1 MAGLILGCLGLIC
14 ATAITNGVQVTMPEH
29 KKAVMLF
36 QSTLLRCKYST
47 SSTQPV
53 MVQWKY
59 KSFCQDRTEEALGI
73 GKVPSKTNMGN
84 QYLDCADGSRTVRIV
99 ASKQGNT
106 MTLGD
111 FYKGRDITIV
121 NDADLQFGNVHWGDS
136 GLYYCLVVTSDDV
149 EGKNEDRIEVLV
161 MGKTGVLVDLLP
173 SFEVEIMPEWAF
185 VCLVVLGTF
194 LFFVMVGICWCQ
206 CCPHSCCCYVRCP
219 FCPETCCCP
228 RALYEAGKAAK
239 VGYPPTVPTACPP
252 YYISTAPVPPV
263 PAPMLM
269 EKQHVPPLVQS
280 DSLGGQN
287 AVRKGYRIQ
296 ADKERDSMKV
306 LYYVEKELAQ
316 FDPARRMRERYSHTI
331 SELSSLHEDSHI
343 NRSYRQV
350 RRKPLPSSCN
360 NDGDAE
366 YWSGVIGA
374 TARPST
380 CSKLRD
386 ERENFRSS
394 LQRPTSEVLERKS
407 FPMAVQAVSTDELAA
422 FADSY
427 KQRSR
432 RSESRGPSA
441 APRFERSELRGRSM
455 YQDSSPD
462 DYYGKR
468 SHGRELFSDNER
480 GWSFS
485 PSRIRAPEDKHLPK
499 RISRMGQSYDDAY
512 LSSILERK
520 TRGLEE
526 TSITPSKLSLRQNSG
541 RSYGRSPTFKT
552 GEGKDHKVEE
562 EDSLPPYSERE
573 LARALPFRSRE
584 HSYLNASDKRK
595 KKEQPSKTVRKAFF
609 FYMNGSQAK
618 WGWRALSKI

>member
-1 MAGLILGCLGLIC
+1 MAGTMLGGMALLCAIGLS
-14 ATAITNGVQVTMPEH
+14 NGVQVTMPDH

-36 QSTLLRCKYST
+36 QSTLLRCHYATT
-47 SSTQPV
+47 SSQPV
-53 MVQWKY
+53 LVQWKY
-59 KSFCQDRTEEALGI
+59 KSFCQDRTDEALGI
-73 GKVPSKTNMGN
+73 GKPPNKANMGGN
-84 QYLDCADGSRTVRIV
+84 QYLDCADGSRTVRPV
-99 ASKQGNT
+99 ASKLGT
-106 MTLGD
+106 SVTLGD
-111 FYKGRDITIV
+111 FYKGRDVTIV
-121 NDADLQFGNVHWGDS
+121 NDADLQFATVQWGDS
-136 GLYYCLVVTSDDV
+136 GLYYCLVAVSDDL
-149 EGKNEDRIEVLV
+149 EGKNEDRVEVLV
-161 MGKTGVLVDLLP
+161 MGKTGVLADLLP
-173 SFEVEIMPEWAF
+173 SFEVKFMP
-185 VCLVVLGTF
+185 
-194 LFFVMVGICWCQ
+194 
-206 CCPHSCCCYVRCP
+206 
-219 FCPETCCCP
+219 
-228 RALYEAGKAAK
+228 
-239 VGYPPTVPTACPP
+239 
-252 YYISTAPVPPV
+252 
-263 PAPMLM
+263 
-269 EKQHVPPLVQS
+269 
-280 DSLGGQN
+280 
-287 AVRKGYRIQ
+287 VRKGYRIQ

-331 SELSSLHEDSHI
+331 SELSSLHEDNVHF

-360 NDGDAE
+360 IDGDAE
-366 YWSGVIGA
+366 YWSGVVGA
-374 TARPST
+374 TARPSA
-380 CSKLRD
+380 CSKFRD

-432 RSESRGPSA
+432 RSESRGPGTG
-441 APRFERSELRGRSM
+441 PRFERTELRGRSL
-455 YQDSSPD
+455 YQDSSTD

-468 SHGRELFSDNER
+468 NHGRELFSDTER

-485 PSRIRAPEDKHLPK
+485 PSRIQASEDKHFPK

-512 LSSILERK
+512 LSSVLERK
-520 TRGLEE
+520 SRVIEE
-526 TSITPSKLSLRQNSG
+526 TAINPSNLSLRQNSS

-552 GEGKDHKVEE
+552 GESKDQKVEE

-584 HSYLNASDKRK
+584 HSYLSNSDKRK
-595 KKEQPSKTVRKAFF
+595 KKDQPSKTVRKAFF

>member
-1 MAGLILGCLGLIC
+1 MAGIILGCITLLC
-14 ATAITNGVQVTMPEH
+14 VTAVASGVKVTMPEN
-29 KKAVMLF
+29 KKVAMLF
-36 QSTLLRCKYST
+36 QPELLRCHYST
-47 SSTQPV
+47 SSTQAAV
-53 MVQWKY
+53 VQWRY
-59 KSFCQDRTEEALGI
+59 KSYCQDRMEEALG
-73 GKVPSKTNMGN
+73 MGN
-84 QYLDCADGSRTVRIV
+84 AGLQAMSKRNLGWDPYLDCVDGGRTVRIV
-99 ASKQGNT
+99 ASKQGST
-106 MTLGD
+106 VTLGD

-121 NDADLQFGNVHWGDS
+121 HDADLQFGKLQWGDS
-136 GLYYCLVVTSDDV
+136 GLYYCLVVASDDL
-149 EGKNEDRIEVLV
+149 EGKNEDRVELLV
-161 MGKTGVLVDLLP
+161 MGKTGVLADLLP
-173 SFEVEIMPEWAF
+173 SFEVEIMPEWVF
-185 VCLVVLGTF
+185 VGLVILGTI
-194 LFFVMVGICWCQ
+194 LFFLMVGVCWCQ

-219 FCPETCCCP
+219 CCPETCCCP

-239 VGYPPTVPTACPP
+239 GGYPPAVPTNCPP
-252 YYISTAPVPPV
+252 YYISTVPVAPV

-287 AVRKGYRIQ
+287 ALRKGYRIQ

-331 SELSSLHEDSHI
+331 SELSSLHEDSVHF

-350 RRKPLPSSCN
+350 RRQPLPSSCN
-360 NDGDAE
+360 VDGDAE
-366 YWSGVIGA
+366 YWSGVVGA
-374 TARPST
+374 TARPSA
-380 CSKLRD
+380 CSKFRE
-386 ERENFRSS
+386 ERESFRSS
-394 LQRPTSEVLERKS
+394 LQRPTSEVLERKA

-432 RSESRGPSA
+432 RADSRGPGSGS
-441 APRFERSELRGRSM
+441 RFERSEVRGRSV

-462 DYYGKR
+462 EYYGKR
-468 SHGRELFSDNER
+468 NHGRELFSDTER

-499 RISRMGQSYDDAY
+499 RITRMGQSYDDAY
-512 LSSILERK
+512 LSSVLERK
-520 TRGLEE
+520 SRCLEE
-526 TSITPSKLSLRQNSG
+526 TSATPSKLSLRQNSS

-552 GEGKDHKVEE
+552 GEGKDQKVEE

-584 HSYLNASDKRK
+584 HSYLSASDKRK
-595 KKEQPSKTVRKAFF
+595 KKEQPSKTGDFPNRMSLVV
-609 FYMNGSQAK
+609 
-618 WGWRALSKI
+618 

>member
-1 MAGLILGCLGLIC
+1 MAGTMLGGMALLCAIGLS
-14 ATAITNGVQVTMPEH
+14 NGVQVTMPDH

-36 QSTLLRCKYST
+36 QSTLLRCHYATT
-47 SSTQPV
+47 SSQPV
-53 MVQWKY
+53 LVQWKY
-59 KSFCQDRTEEALGI
+59 KSFCQDRTDEALGI
-73 GKVPSKTNMGN
+73 GKPPNKANMGGN
-84 QYLDCADGSRTVRIV
+84 QYLDCADGSRTVRPV
-99 ASKQGNT
+99 ASKLGT
-106 MTLGD
+106 SVTLGD
-111 FYKGRDITIV
+111 FYKGRDVTIV
-121 NDADLQFGNVHWGDS
+121 NDADLQFATVQWGDS
-136 GLYYCLVVTSDDV
+136 GLYYCLVAVSDDL
-149 EGKNEDRIEVLV
+149 EGKNEDRVEVLV
-161 MGKTGVLVDLLP
+161 M
-173 SFEVEIMPEWAF
+173 EWAF
-185 VCLVVLGTF
+185 VCLVILGTF
-194 LFFVMVGICWCQ
+194 LFFAMVGLCWCQ

-219 FCPETCCCP
+219 CCPETCCCP

-239 VGYPPTVPTACPP
+239 VGYPPAVPTACPP
-252 YYISTAPVPPV
+252 YYISTVPVAPV

-287 AVRKGYRIQ
+287 VRKGYRIQ

-331 SELSSLHEDSHI
+331 SELSSLHEDNVHF

-360 NDGDAE
+360 IDGDAE
-366 YWSGVIGA
+366 YWSGVVGA
-374 TARPST
+374 TARPSA
-380 CSKLRD
+380 CSKFRD

-432 RSESRGPSA
+432 RSESRGPGTG
-441 APRFERSELRGRSM
+441 PRFERTELRGRSL
-455 YQDSSPD
+455 YQDSSTD

-468 SHGRELFSDNER
+468 NHGRELFSDTER

-485 PSRIRAPEDKHLPK
+485 PSRIQASEDKHFPK

-512 LSSILERK
+512 LSSVLERK
-520 TRGLEE
+520 SRVIEE
-526 TSITPSKLSLRQNSG
+526 TAINPSNLSLRQNSS

-552 GEGKDHKVEE
+552 GESKDQKVEE

-584 HSYLNASDKRK
+584 HSYLSNSDKRK
-595 KKEQPSKTVRKAFF
+595 KKDQPSKTGDFPNRMSLVV
-609 FYMNGSQAK
+609 
-618 WGWRALSKI
+618 

>member
-1 MAGLILGCLGLIC
+1 MAGTMLGGMALLCAIGLS
-14 ATAITNGVQVTMPEH
+14 NGVQVTMPDH

-36 QSTLLRCKYST
+36 QSTLLRCHYATT
-47 SSTQPV
+47 SSQPV
-53 MVQWKY
+53 LVQWKY
-59 KSFCQDRTEEALGI
+59 KSFCQDRTDEALGI
-73 GKVPSKTNMGN
+73 GKPPNKANMGGN
-84 QYLDCADGSRTVRIV
+84 QYLDCADGSRTVRPV
-99 ASKQGNT
+99 ASKLGT
-106 MTLGD
+106 SVTLGD
-111 FYKGRDITIV
+111 FYKGRDVTIV
-121 NDADLQFGNVHWGDS
+121 NDADLQFATVQWGDS
-136 GLYYCLVVTSDDV
+136 GLYYCLVAVSDDL
-149 EGKNEDRIEVLV
+149 EGKNEDRVEVLV
-161 MGKTGVLVDLLP
+161 MGKTGVLADLLP
-173 SFEVEIMPEWAF
+173 SFEVKFMP
-185 VCLVVLGTF
+185 V
-194 LFFVMVGICWCQ
+194 
-206 CCPHSCCCYVRCP
+206 
-219 FCPETCCCP
+219 
-228 RALYEAGKAAK
+228 YEAGKAAK
-239 VGYPPTVPTACPP
+239 VGYPPAVPTACPP
-252 YYISTAPVPPV
+252 YYISTVPVAPV

-287 AVRKGYRIQ
+287 VRKGYRIQ

-331 SELSSLHEDSHI
+331 SELSSLHEDNVHF

-360 NDGDAE
+360 IDGDAE
-366 YWSGVIGA
+366 YWSGVVGA
-374 TARPST
+374 TARPSA
-380 CSKLRD
+380 CSKFRD

-432 RSESRGPSA
+432 RSESRGPGTG
-441 APRFERSELRGRSM
+441 PRFERTELRGRSL
-455 YQDSSPD
+455 YQDSSTD

-468 SHGRELFSDNER
+468 NHGRELFSDTER

-485 PSRIRAPEDKHLPK
+485 PSRIQASEDKHFPK

-512 LSSILERK
+512 LSSVLERK
-520 TRGLEE
+520 SRVIEE
-526 TSITPSKLSLRQNSG
+526 TAINPSNLSLRQNSS

-552 GEGKDHKVEE
+552 GESKDQKVEE

-584 HSYLNASDKRK
+584 HSYLSNSDKRK
-595 KKEQPSKTVRKAFF
+595 KKDQPSKTVRKAFF

>member
-1 MAGLILGCLGLIC
+1 MVYYPVPTECCLTLHTGP
-14 ATAITNGVQVTMPEH
+14 TASLRGPRGMIVMRASTSAVTHGVQVTMPEH

-36 QSTLLRCKYST
+36 QSAVLRCQYST
-47 SSTQPV
+47 SSTHQV

-59 KSFCQDRTEEALGI
+59 KSFCQDRTEEALGM
-73 GKVPSKTNMGN
+73 GKVTSKGMSN

-99 ASKQGNT
+99 ASKQGHS

-111 FYKGRDITIV
+111 FYKGRDITIT

-149 EGKNEDRIEVLV
+149 EGKNEDRVELLV
-161 MGKTGVLVDLLP
+161 M
-173 SFEVEIMPEWAF
+173 EWAF

-239 VGYPPTVPTACPP
+239 VGYPPPVPTACPP
-252 YYISTAPVPPV
+252 YYISTVPVPPV

-331 SELSSLHEDSHI
+331 SELSSLHEDSSHV

-350 RRKPLPSSCN
+350 RRNPLPTSCN
-360 NDGDAE
+360 IDGDAE
-366 YWSGVIGA
+366 YWSGIVGA
-374 TARPST
+374 TARPSA
-380 CSKLRD
+380 CSRLRD

-432 RSESRGPSA
+432 RADSRGPSS
-441 APRFERSELRGRSM
+441 APRFERSELRGRSL
-455 YQDSSPD
+455 YQDTSSE

-468 SHGRELFSDNER
+468 VHGRELFSDNER

-499 RISRMGQSYDDAY
+499 RITRMGQSYDDTY
-512 LSSILERK
+512 LSSVLERK
-520 TRGLEE
+520 SRGLEE
-526 TSITPSKLSLRQNSG
+526 TSGTPSKLSLRQNSS

-552 GEGKDHKVEE
+552 GDGKVEE

-595 KKEQPSKTVRKAFF
+595 KKEQPSKTGDFPNRMSLVV
-609 FYMNGSQAK
+609 
-618 WGWRALSKI
+618 

>member
-1 MAGLILGCLGLIC
+1 MAAVTVLGCMALIC
-14 ATAITNGVQVTMPEH
+14 AAGRSHGVQVTMPDH
-29 KKAVMLF
+29 KKAVLLF
-36 QSTLLRCKYST
+36 QPTLLRCHYST
-47 SSTQPV
+47 TSSQPV
-53 MVQWKY
+53 LVQWKY

-73 GKVPSKTNMGN
+73 SKPPNKANMGGN
-84 QYLDCADGSRTVRIV
+84 QYLDCADGSRTVRPV
-99 ASKQGNT
+99 ASKLGTSVT
-106 MTLGD
+106 MGD
-111 FYKGRDITIV
+111 FYKGRDISIV
-121 NDADLQFGNVHWGDS
+121 NDADLEFGTVQWGDS
-136 GLYYCLVVTSDDV
+136 GLYYCLVAVPDDL
-149 EGKNEDRIEVLV
+149 EGKNEDRVEVLV
-161 MGKTGVLVDLLP
+161 MGKTGVLADLLP
-173 SFEVEIMPEWAF
+173 SFEVEIMPEWVF
-185 VCLVVLGTF
+185 VCLVILGIF
-194 LFFVMVGICWCQ
+194 LFFAMVGLCWCQ

-219 FCPETCCCP
+219 CCPETCCCP

-239 VGYPPTVPTACPP
+239 VGYPPAVPTACPP
-252 YYISTAPVPPV
+252 YYISTVPVAPVPP
-263 PAPMLM
+263 PMIM

-280 DSLGGQN
+280 DSLPGQN
-287 AVRKGYRIQ
+287 VRKGYRIQ

-331 SELSSLHEDSHI
+331 SELSSLHDDNSHY

-360 NDGDAE
+360 VDGDAE
-366 YWSGVIGA
+366 YWSGVVGG
-374 TARPST
+374 TTRS
-380 CSKLRD
+380 SKFRD
-386 ERENFRSS
+386 DRESFRSS

-427 KQRSR
+427 KQRPR
-432 RSESRGPSA
+432 RADSRGPCSG
-441 APRFERSELRGRSM
+441 PRFERSESRGRSV
-455 YQDSSPD
+455 YQDSSTE

-468 SHGRELFSDNER
+468 NYGRELFSDNER

-520 TRGLEE
+520 SRGIEE
-526 TSITPSKLSLRQNSG
+526 TSITPRQNSS
-541 RSYGRSPTFKT
+541 RSYGRSPTIKT
-552 GEGKDHKVEE
+552 GEGKDHNKVEE

-573 LARALPFRSRE
+573 LARALPFRTRE
-584 HSYLNASDKRK
+584 HSYLSASDKRK

>member
-1 MAGLILGCLGLIC
+1 MAGIILGCITLLC
-14 ATAITNGVQVTMPEH
+14 VTAVASGVKVTMPEN
-29 KKAVMLF
+29 KKVAMLF
-36 QSTLLRCKYST
+36 QPELLRCHYST
-47 SSTQPV
+47 SSTQAAV
-53 MVQWKY
+53 VQWRY
-59 KSFCQDRTEEALGI
+59 KSYCQDRMEEALG
-73 GKVPSKTNMGN
+73 MGN
-84 QYLDCADGSRTVRIV
+84 AGLQAMSKRNLGWDPYLDCVDGGRTVRIV
-99 ASKQGNT
+99 ASKQGST
-106 MTLGD
+106 VTLGD

-121 NDADLQFGNVHWGDS
+121 HDADLQFGKLQWGDS
-136 GLYYCLVVTSDDV
+136 GLYYCLVVASDDL
-149 EGKNEDRIEVLV
+149 EGKNEDRVELLV
-161 MGKTGVLVDLLP
+161 MV
-173 SFEVEIMPEWAF
+173 
-185 VCLVVLGTF
+185 
-194 LFFVMVGICWCQ
+194 
-206 CCPHSCCCYVRCP
+206 
-219 FCPETCCCP
+219 
-228 RALYEAGKAAK
+228 YEAGKAAK
-239 VGYPPTVPTACPP
+239 GGYPPAVPTNCPP
-252 YYISTAPVPPV
+252 YYISTVPVAPV

-287 AVRKGYRIQ
+287 ALRKGYRIQ

-316 FDPARRMRERYSHTI
+316 FDPARRMRERCKNYSHTI
-331 SELSSLHEDSHI
+331 SELSSLHEDSVHF

-350 RRKPLPSSCN
+350 RRQPLPSSCN
-360 NDGDAE
+360 VDGDAE
-366 YWSGVIGA
+366 YWSGVVGA
-374 TARPST
+374 TARPSA
-380 CSKLRD
+380 CSKFRE
-386 ERENFRSS
+386 ERESFRSS
-394 LQRPTSEVLERKS
+394 LQRPTSEVLERKA

-432 RSESRGPSA
+432 RADSRGPGSGS
-441 APRFERSELRGRSM
+441 RFERSEVRGRSV

-462 DYYGKR
+462 EYYGKR
-468 SHGRELFSDNER
+468 NHGRELFSDTER

-499 RISRMGQSYDDAY
+499 RITRMGQSYDDAY
-512 LSSILERK
+512 LSSVLERK
-520 TRGLEE
+520 SRCLEE
-526 TSITPSKLSLRQNSG
+526 TSATPSKLSLRQNSS

-552 GEGKDHKVEE
+552 GEGKDQKVEE

-584 HSYLNASDKRK
+584 HSYLSASDKRK

>member
-1 MAGLILGCLGLIC
+1 MAGLILGCIGLIC
-14 ATAITNGVQVTMPEH
+14 ATAIIDGVQVTMPEH
-29 KKAVMLF
+29 KKSIILF
-36 QSTLLRCKYST
+36 QSALLRCHYST
-47 SSTQPV
+47 SSTQPA
-53 MVQWKY
+53 MIQWKY
-59 KSFCQDRTEEALGI
+59 KSFCQDRTEEALGMGKAANKANI
-73 GKVPSKTNMGN
+73 GSS
-84 QYLDCADGSRTVRIV
+84 YLDCADGSRTVRIV
-99 ASKQGNT
+99 ASKQGNS

-111 FYKGRDITIV
+111 FYKGRDVSIV
-121 NDADLQFGNVHWGDS
+121 QDADLQIGTVHWGDS

-149 EGKNEDRIEVLV
+149 EGRNEDRVELLV
-161 MGKTGVLVDLLP
+161 M
-173 SFEVEIMPEWAF
+173 EWAF
-185 VCLVVLGTF
+185 VCLVILGTV

-239 VGYPPTVPTACPP
+239 VGYPPTIPTACPP
-252 YYISTAPVPPV
+252 YYISTVPAPPV

-280 DSLGGQN
+280 DSLGSQN

-331 SELSSLHEDSHI
+331 SELSSLHEDNSHF
-343 NRSYRQV
+343 NRSYRQG

-360 NDGDAE
+360 IDGDAE
-366 YWSGVIGA
+366 YWSGVVGA

-422 FADSY
+422 FADTY

-432 RSESRGPSA
+432 RSDSRGPSS
-441 APRFERSELRGRSM
+441 APRFERSELRGRSL
-455 YQDSSPD
+455 YHDSSSD

-468 SHGRELFSDNER
+468 NHGRELFSDNER

-499 RISRMGQSYDDAY
+499 RITRMGQSYDDAY
-512 LSSILERK
+512 LSSVLERK
-520 TRGLEE
+520 SRGLEE
-526 TSITPSKLSLRQNSG
+526 TIVTPSKLSLRQNSS

-552 GEGKDHKVEE
+552 GDGKDHKVEE

-573 LARALPFRSRE
+573 LARALPYRSRE

>member
-1 MAGLILGCLGLIC
+1 MAAGIILGCISLMC
-14 ATAITNGVQVTMPEH
+14 ATAITYGIQVTMPEH
-29 KKAVMLF
+29 KKTVMLF

-47 SSTQPV
+47 SSTQPA

-59 KSFCQDRTEEALGI
+59 KSFCQDRSEEALGI
-73 GKVPSKTNMGN
+73 GKVTIQGNMGN
-84 QYLDCADGSRTVRIV
+84 QYLDCADGSRTVRNV
-99 ASKQGNT
+99 ASKQGST
-106 MTLGD
+106 VTLGD
-111 FYKGRDITIV
+111 FYKGRDVTIV
-121 NDADLQFGNVHWGDS
+121 HV
-136 GLYYCLVVTSDDV
+136 YYCLVVVANDL
-149 EGKNEDRIEVLV
+149 EGKNEERVEVLV
-161 MGKTGVLVDLLP
+161 MGKTGVLSDLLP

-185 VCLVVLGTF
+185 VCLVILGTF

-219 FCPETCCCP
+219 CCPETCCCP

-252 YYISTAPVPPV
+252 YYISTVPVAPVPP
-263 PAPMLM
+263 PMLM

-331 SELSSLHEDSHI
+331 SELSSLHEDNAHF

-350 RRKPLPSSCN
+350 RRKPLQSSCDV
-360 NDGDAE
+360 DGDAE
-366 YWSGVIGA
+366 YWSGVVGA
-374 TARPST
+374 TARPSA
-380 CSKLRD
+380 CSKFRE
-386 ERENFRSS
+386 ERESFRSS
-394 LQRPTSEVLERKS
+394 LQRPTSEVLERKA

-432 RSESRGPSA
+432 RADSRGPGSG
-441 APRFERSELRGRSM
+441 PRFERSELRGRSL
-455 YQDSSPD
+455 YQDSSSEE
-462 DYYGKR
+462 YYGKR
-468 SHGRELFSDNER
+468 NHGRELFSDTER

-499 RISRMGQSYDDAY
+499 RITRMGQSYDDAY
-512 LSSILERK
+512 LSSVLERK
-520 TRGLEE
+520 SRGLEE
-526 TSITPSKLSLRQNSG
+526 TSVTPSKLSLRQNSS

-584 HSYLNASDKRK
+584 QSYMNTSDKRK
-595 KKEQPSKTVRKAFF
+595 KKDQPSKTGDFPNRMSLVV
-609 FYMNGSQAK
+609 
-618 WGWRALSKI
+618 

>member
-1 MAGLILGCLGLIC
+1 MAGTMLGGMALLCAIGLS
-14 ATAITNGVQVTMPEH
+14 NGVQVTMPDH

-36 QSTLLRCKYST
+36 QSTLLRCHYATT
-47 SSTQPV
+47 SSQPV
-53 MVQWKY
+53 LVQWKY
-59 KSFCQDRTEEALGI
+59 KSFCQDRTDEALGI
-73 GKVPSKTNMGN
+73 GKPPNKANMGGN
-84 QYLDCADGSRTVRIV
+84 QYLDCADGSRTVRPV
-99 ASKQGNT
+99 ASKLGT
-106 MTLGD
+106 SVTLGD
-111 FYKGRDITIV
+111 FYKGRDVTIV
-121 NDADLQFGNVHWGDS
+121 NDADLQFATVQWGDS
-136 GLYYCLVVTSDDV
+136 GLYYCLVAVSDDL
-149 EGKNEDRIEVLV
+149 EGKNEDRVEVLV
-161 MGKTGVLVDLLP
+161 M
-173 SFEVEIMPEWAF
+173 EWAF
-185 VCLVVLGTF
+185 VCLVILGTF
-194 LFFVMVGICWCQ
+194 LFFAMVGLCWCQ

-219 FCPETCCCP
+219 CCPETCCCP

-239 VGYPPTVPTACPP
+239 VGYPPAVPTACPP
-252 YYISTAPVPPV
+252 YYISTVPVAPV

-287 AVRKGYRIQ
+287 VRKGYRIQ

-331 SELSSLHEDSHI
+331 SELSSLHEDNVHF

-360 NDGDAE
+360 IDGDAE
-366 YWSGVIGA
+366 YWSGVVGA
-374 TARPST
+374 TARPSA
-380 CSKLRD
+380 CSKFRD

-432 RSESRGPSA
+432 RSESRGPGTG
-441 APRFERSELRGRSM
+441 PRFERTELRGRSL
-455 YQDSSPD
+455 YQDSSTD

-468 SHGRELFSDNER
+468 NHGRELFSDTER

-485 PSRIRAPEDKHLPK
+485 PSRIQASEDKHFPK

-512 LSSILERK
+512 LSSVLERK
-520 TRGLEE
+520 SRVIEE
-526 TSITPSKLSLRQNSG
+526 TAINPSNLSLRQNSS

-552 GEGKDHKVEE
+552 GESKDQKVEE

-584 HSYLNASDKRK
+584 HSYLSNSDKRK
-595 KKEQPSKTVRKAFF
+595 KKDQPSKTVRKAFF

>member
-1 MAGLILGCLGLIC
+1 MAGTMLGGMALLCAIGLS
-14 ATAITNGVQVTMPEH
+14 NGVQVTMPDH

-36 QSTLLRCKYST
+36 QSTLLRCHYATT
-47 SSTQPV
+47 SSQPV
-53 MVQWKY
+53 LVQWKY
-59 KSFCQDRTEEALGI
+59 KSFCQDRTDEALGI
-73 GKVPSKTNMGN
+73 GKPPNKANMGGN
-84 QYLDCADGSRTVRIV
+84 QYLDCADGSRTVRPV
-99 ASKQGNT
+99 ASKLGT
-106 MTLGD
+106 SVTLGD
-111 FYKGRDITIV
+111 FYKGRDVTIV
-121 NDADLQFGNVHWGDS
+121 NDADLQFATVQWGDS
-136 GLYYCLVVTSDDV
+136 GLYYCLVAVSDDL
-149 EGKNEDRIEVLV
+149 EGKNEDRVEVLV
-161 MGKTGVLVDLLP
+161 MV
-173 SFEVEIMPEWAF
+173 
-185 VCLVVLGTF
+185 
-194 LFFVMVGICWCQ
+194 
-206 CCPHSCCCYVRCP
+206 
-219 FCPETCCCP
+219 
-228 RALYEAGKAAK
+228 YEAGKAAK
-239 VGYPPTVPTACPP
+239 VGYPPAVPTACPP
-252 YYISTAPVPPV
+252 YYISTVPVAPV

-287 AVRKGYRIQ
+287 VRKGYRIQ

-331 SELSSLHEDSHI
+331 SELSSLHEDNVHF

-360 NDGDAE
+360 IDGDAE
-366 YWSGVIGA
+366 YWSGVVGA
-374 TARPST
+374 TARPSA
-380 CSKLRD
+380 CSKFRD

-432 RSESRGPSA
+432 RSESRGPGTG
-441 APRFERSELRGRSM
+441 PRFERTELRGRSL
-455 YQDSSPD
+455 YQDSSTD

-468 SHGRELFSDNER
+468 NHGRELFSDTER

-485 PSRIRAPEDKHLPK
+485 PSRIQASEDKHFPK

-512 LSSILERK
+512 LSSVLERK
-520 TRGLEE
+520 SRVIEE
-526 TSITPSKLSLRQNSG
+526 TAINPSNLSLRQNSS

-552 GEGKDHKVEE
+552 GESKDQKVEE

-584 HSYLNASDKRK
+584 HSYLSNSDKRK
-595 KKEQPSKTVRKAFF
+595 KKDQPSKTVRKAFF

>member
-1 MAGLILGCLGLIC
+1 MAGTILGGIALLCAIGLSD
-14 ATAITNGVQVTMPEH
+14 GVQVKMPDH

-36 QSTLLRCKYST
+36 QSTLLRCQYST
-47 SSTQPV
+47 TSSQSV
-53 MVQWKY
+53 LVQWKY

-73 GKVPSKTNMGN
+73 AKTPSKGHMGGN
-84 QYLDCADGSRTVRIV
+84 QFLDCADGSRTVRPV
-99 ASKQGNT
+99 ASKLGT
-106 MTLGD
+106 SVTLGD
-111 FYKGRDITIV
+111 FYKGREVTIV
-121 NDADLQFGNVHWGDS
+121 NDADLQFGNIQWGDS
-136 GLYYCLVVTSDDV
+136 GLYYCLVAVSDDL
-149 EGKNEDRIEVLV
+149 EGKNEDRVEVLV
-161 MGKTGVLVDLLP
+161 M
-173 SFEVEIMPEWAF
+173 EWAF
-185 VCLVVLGTF
+185 VCLVILGTF
-194 LFFVMVGICWCQ
+194 LFFAMVGLCWCQ

-219 FCPETCCCP
+219 CCPETCCCP

-239 VGYPPTVPTACPP
+239 VGYPPAVPTACPP
-252 YYISTAPVPPV
+252 YYISTVPVAPV

-287 AVRKGYRIQ
+287 VRKGYRIQ

-316 FDPARRMRERYSHTI
+316 FDPARRMRERCKCYSHTI
-331 SELSSLHEDSHI
+331 SELSSLHEDNVHF

-360 NDGDAE
+360 IDGDAE
-366 YWSGVIGA
+366 YWSGVVGA
-374 TARPST
+374 TARPSA
-380 CSKLRD
+380 CSKFRD

-394 LQRPTSEVLERKS
+394 LQRPTSEVLERKT

-432 RSESRGPSA
+432 RSDSRGPGSG
-441 APRFERSELRGRSM
+441 PRFERSELRGRSL
-455 YQDSSPD
+455 YQDSSTD

-468 SHGRELFSDNER
+468 NHGRELFSDTER

-485 PSRIRAPEDKHLPK
+485 PSRIQAPEDKHFPK

-512 LSSILERK
+512 LSSVLERK
-520 TRGLEE
+520 SRVIEE
-526 TSITPSKLSLRQNSG
+526 TTITPSKLSLRQNSS

-552 GEGKDHKVEE
+552 GESKDHKVEE
-562 EDSLPPYSERE
+562 DDSLPPYSERE

-584 HSYLNASDKRK
+584 HSYLSTSDKRK
-595 KKEQPSKTVRKAFF
+595 KKDQSSKTVRKAFF

>member
-1 MAGLILGCLGLIC
+1 MAGTILGGIALLCAIGLSD
-14 ATAITNGVQVTMPEH
+14 GVQVKMPDH

-36 QSTLLRCKYST
+36 QSTLLRCQYST
-47 SSTQPV
+47 TSSQSV
-53 MVQWKY
+53 LVQWKY

-73 GKVPSKTNMGN
+73 AKTPSKGHMGGN
-84 QYLDCADGSRTVRIV
+84 QFLDCADGSRTVRPV
-99 ASKQGNT
+99 ASKLGT
-106 MTLGD
+106 SVTLGD
-111 FYKGRDITIV
+111 FYKGREVTIV
-121 NDADLQFGNVHWGDS
+121 NDADLQFGNIQWGDS
-136 GLYYCLVVTSDDV
+136 GLYYCLVAVSDDL
-149 EGKNEDRIEVLV
+149 EGKNEDRVEVLV
-161 MGKTGVLVDLLP
+161 M
-173 SFEVEIMPEWAF
+173 EWAF
-185 VCLVVLGTF
+185 VCLVILGTF
-194 LFFVMVGICWCQ
+194 LFFAMVGLCWCQ

-219 FCPETCCCP
+219 CCPETCCCP

-239 VGYPPTVPTACPP
+239 VGYPPAVPTACPP
-252 YYISTAPVPPV
+252 YYISTVPVAPV

-287 AVRKGYRIQ
+287 VRKGYRIQ

-331 SELSSLHEDSHI
+331 SELSSLHEDNVHF

-360 NDGDAE
+360 IDGDAE
-366 YWSGVIGA
+366 YWSGVVGA
-374 TARPST
+374 TARPSA
-380 CSKLRD
+380 CSKFRD

-394 LQRPTSEVLERKS
+394 LQRPTSEVLERKT

-432 RSESRGPSA
+432 RSDSRGPGSG
-441 APRFERSELRGRSM
+441 PRFERSELRGRSL
-455 YQDSSPD
+455 YQDSSTD

-468 SHGRELFSDNER
+468 NHGRELFSDTER

-485 PSRIRAPEDKHLPK
+485 PSRIQAPEDKHFPK

-512 LSSILERK
+512 LSSVLERK
-520 TRGLEE
+520 SRVIEE
-526 TSITPSKLSLRQNSG
+526 TTITPSKLSLRQNSS

-552 GEGKDHKVEE
+552 GESKDHKVEE
-562 EDSLPPYSERE
+562 DDSLPPYSERE

-584 HSYLNASDKRK
+584 HSYLSTSDKRK
-595 KKEQPSKTVRKAFF
+595 KKDQSSKTGDFPNRMSLVV
-609 FYMNGSQAK
+609 
-618 WGWRALSKI
+618 